1 MTKELVSDADLAAL
15 IKAYNAGG
23 ITHGFVPEVLQCLL
37 ELQRWREVAA
47 KYMRPGRPY
56 GIEEWQMTTQA
67 PSKEIVVPNEVV
79 DYIDK
84 MFSGDTTSV
93 EIRVSEW
100 MAIKASI
107 DAWRLIAQG
116 RQKIIDAASSHEP
129 LPKSGKGGDQTS
141 PGVATPTARG
151 NLPNSLATEHEYK
164 PDDEW
169 MNAGLGA
176 YSAPP
181 PGEGYSQEYADQMR
195 TCLLHLLKDWAA
207 PDSTPEK
214 MITAALMPPASRP
227 TKFEGQS

>member
-1 MTKELVSDADLAAL
+1 MSELTSKKMISDETLAQLIRIYETQTTPMYYPDVLLCLRELTEKRAD
-15 IKAYNAGG
+15 
-23 ITHGFVPEVLQCLL
+23 
-37 ELQRWREVAA
+37 
-47 KYMRPGRPY
+47 
-56 GIEEWQMTTQA
+56 
-67 PSKEIVVPNEVV
+67 
-79 DYIDK
+79 
-84 MFSGDTTSV
+84 
-93 EIRVSEW
+93 
-100 MAIKASI
+100 
-107 DAWRLIAQG
+107 
-116 RQKIIDAASSHEP
+116 HEP